1 MYPWP
6 VATQSRE
13 ISRVTWRNCRDS
25 LDVLLVHGDN
35 MWTTTTSGIP
45 GVTFPGVTLVGEDS
59 ARIEA
64 HRMILASINCDY
76 IAAALSQ
83 ELQCSTAGTPSPERQ
98 HYAGTAHRIVLQE
111 SSAAVRDLMD
121 GPRVTTTA
129 PGPRRRRS
137 RSGADLR
144 LPG

>member
-13 ISRVTWRNCRDS
+13 LSGVTWRNCRDS

-45 GVTFPGVTLVGEDS
+45 GVTFPGVTLVGEDY

-64 HRMILASINCDY
+64 HRMVLARFSAVLDGWDEGQEF
-76 IAAALSQ
+76 AAA
-83 ELQCSTAGTPSPERQ
+83 
-98 HYAGTAHRIVLQE
+98 VLQHQLRLHRCR
-111 SSAAVRDLMD
+111 SLARAAVLNGRDS
-121 GPRVTTTA
+121 TTD
-129 PGPRRRRS
+129 P
-137 RSGADLR
+137 
-144 LPG
+144 